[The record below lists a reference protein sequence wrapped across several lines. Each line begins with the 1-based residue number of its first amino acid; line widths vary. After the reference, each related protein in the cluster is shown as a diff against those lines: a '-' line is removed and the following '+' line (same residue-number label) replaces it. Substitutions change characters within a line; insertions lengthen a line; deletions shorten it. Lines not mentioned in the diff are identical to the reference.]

1 MSEDQSGTRRIP
13 NFRLH
18 INRPERIL
26 EAAFEVFTRDGFKK
40 GRLEDVAR
48 HMGVS
53 KSAILYYFPSKQDL
67 FEKVVRHFCLAD
79 LERMREPTDASL
91 ADAISTGKG
100 GQVLDMVLREAAGI
114 AGLAAFYRDCLVE
127 EVAGWPVAARCAV
140 EDVLSAVTFSKI
152 FQAANS
158 DIEPALKVG

>member
-1 MSEDQSGTRRIP
+1 MTEDQAGTRRTP
-13 NFRLH
+13 NFRLR

-26 EAAFEVFTRDGFKK
+26 DAAFEIFTRDGFKK

-79 LERMREPTDASL
+79 LERMREPTDATLTS
-91 ADAISTGKG
+91 AISTGKG
-100 GQVLDMVLREAAGI
+100 GQVLDLVLREASGI
-114 AGLAAFYRDCLVE
+114 AGLAAFYRDCLVT
-127 EVAGWPVAARCAV
+127 EVAQWPIAARCAV

-152 FQAANS
+152 FRPANS
-158 DIEPALKVG
+158 DAEPLAQAG